1 MIQVKICI
9 FIFFYQLEI
18 LLYLNLSVYICEA
31 SLKDLNPGSYSP
43 QALILVE

>member
-18 LLYLNLSVYICEA
+18 LFYLNLSVYVCEA
-31 SLKDLNPGSYSP
+31 PLKDLNPSSYSP